1 MIKEGE
7 NMSELILKLFS
18 RGGSLTEAKRR
29 ERFGIASG
37 IVGIFCNIILCI
49 LKFVVGSVTNSV
61 SITADAVNNLSDAS
75 SNIVTIFGAKLANK
89 PVDDEHPFGHG
100 RMEYISALVVSF
112 FIFLMGFELGKSSIE
127 KIIHPEEVKFSIV
140 SVIVL
145 IATILVKLWMAYFNN
160 KIYKKTDNVNAKAVK
175 QDSLNDCIATAA
187 TIVAL
192 LISHFT
198 SFKYADGI
206 IGVIVAVIV
215 ILAGIGIV
223 KDIIGNLLGKAPDPE
238 LVKGIEEL
246 MLAEESILG
255 VHDLIVH
262 DYGPGRI
269 IASVHAEVPCDGD
282 ILEIHEV
289 IDKVEKIISKRLNI
303 MICIHMDP
311 VAVNDERI
319 NKYKE
324 IITQIIKDY
333 DSSFTFH
340 DFRVVEGKYKT
351 NIIFDLVIPHKYSK
365 PHREII
371 KELQARA
378 NEKDMGLML
387 VLTIEHSFT

>member
-1 MIKEGE
+1 
-7 NMSELILKLFS
+7 MSELILRLFTGRKQLS
-18 RGGSLTEAKRR
+18 DSKRR

-37 IVGIFCNIILCI
+37 AVGIFCNVLLCI
-49 LKFVVGSVTNSV
+49 LKFIIGSLTNSV

-100 RMEYISALVVSF
+100 RMEYISALIVSF
-112 FIFLMGFELGKSSIE
+112 FIFLMGIELGKSSIE
-127 KIIHPEEVKFSIV
+127 KIIHPEDVKFSIASAV
-140 SVIVL
+140 VL
-145 IATILVKLWMAYFNN
+145 VCAILIKLWMAYFNRQ
-160 KIYKKTDNVNAKAVK
+160 IYKKTGNVNAKAVM

-187 TIVAL
+187 TIAAL

-215 ILAGIGIV
+215 IFAGIGIV

-246 MLAEESILG
+246 MLAEESIVG

-269 IASVHAEVPCDGD
+269 IASAHAEVPCDAD

-289 IDKVEKIISKRLNI
+289 IDKVEKIISKKLNI

-311 VAVNDERI
+311 VAVNDEHI
-319 NKYKE
+319 NEYRNMIAE
-324 IITQIIKDY
+324 VISEY
-333 DSSFTFH
+333 DPSFSFH
-340 DFRVVEGKYKT
+340 DFRMVEGKHRT
-351 NIIFDLVIPHKYSK
+351 NIIFDLVIPHRYPK
-365 PHREII
+365 PNREIL
-371 KELQARA
+371 KELQERASARD
-378 NEKDMGLML
+378 KSVFL
-387 VLTIEHSFT
+387 VITIENSFI